1 MKETHEYLIPDY
13 YQNFACKIGAC
24 RNACCE
30 GWPISFSLDDYYH
43 LTGSECSAELRR
55 RLDTGVRIKLNPTPE
70 AYAEIAPH
78 FDGSCPMRLEDG
90 RCAIHA
96 ELGEESLSLVCR
108 LYPRGVRLEHGYEC
122 SCANSC
128 EAVLELLFEED
139 MPISFS
145 FKEMTVNMPPLEKRK
160 AYFETLGMEHI
171 IRRYLTNVIQDRSV
185 SLPQRIAYLGAALDS
200 MDIAIKNNDKA
211 MLDGI
216 LAGELQ
222 KKSVAPT
229 EKNVSVEHIRFGLET
244 VERIIEI
251 LDARSDSIRAC
262 GEAALA
268 YFNGGDPIE
277 RYLTAK
283 ARFEELFPKWEI
295 FYEHMLV
302 NHMFFSEFP
311 FQDRPESMH
320 EECVALCA
328 VYAIMR
334 FLGLGCT
341 AEGRGKDGLI
351 DGMAAT
357 FRLVDHTE
365 FDRYASHLL
374 KRLGCTENGKLL
386 DLISL

>member
-1 MKETHEYLIPDY
+1 MPDY
-13 YQNFACKIGAC
+13 YPRFKCKMGEC
-24 RNACCE
+24 RSACCV
-30 GWPISFSLDDYYH
+30 GWPISISMQNYFH
-43 LTGSECSAELRR
+43 LIGLPCKKHLRD
-55 RLDTGVRIKLNPTPE
+55 RLDIGLRVIDRPTE
-70 AYAEIAPH
+70 DEYARFEPRY
-78 FDGSCPMRLEDG
+78 DGNCPMRLADG
-90 RCAIHA
+90 RCSLHA
-96 ELGEESLSLVCR
+96 ELGEDVLPDVCR
-108 LYPRGVRLEHGYEC
+108 LYPRGIRGDDGIYEC

-160 AYFETLGMEHI
+160 AYFETLGMEHK
-171 IRRYLTNVIQDRSV
+171 IRLYLISVIQNRSLP
-185 SLPQRIAYLGAALDS
+185 LPQRIAYLGAALDS

-268 YFNGGDPIE
+268 YFNGGEPIE